1 MKRVLS
7 YQCAL
12 AALIVVLGAF
22 SFVKGQTASATPDPF
37 VSQIT
42 ASGAGGL
49 LNPFI
54 TSAGDITANGR
65 FVVFESNGNVATQNR
80 NNADG
85 NRELFLFDYVQR
97 RIFQLTN
104 TRNVLKPPASPS
116 PTPTPSPSP
125 SPTASPTPTPGPTPA
140 DTSLVAIEISNNR
153 PMISAEPILI
163 GGQRFY
169 TIVFSSNAPNP
180 ANFDGTGSAA
190 LSADANQEVWIYL
203 VPGVTDQPLTTGD
216 EFAFIDLSVG
226 GFRQI
231 TNSTASR
238 APVEGSFGVLPFIAD
253 DNREATI
260 SDNGDIIAFISTR
273 SLIGTGNTDGNP
285 ELFLASRTATNW
297 STFSLVQATT
307 TQDEFVGPK
316 LHSRFQQNP
325 SLSANGS
332 VVAFLSSANL
342 SGNNSDDG
350 SGHGNAEVYVADYT
364 GSAVT
369 NIRQVTRTKTD
380 ATAATVNILSPG
392 RRLSRDGQ
400 LIAFESLAEDPKA
413 NTTTNSPFYGI
424 FVYTIS
430 GDSMVRVGP
439 RAAELP
445 GDVIRFPGF
454 TDYNA
459 ALSPSTLVFS
469 SALNFKADGTFPA
482 ADAQATGLNPGIQ
495 PQIFSTQIPFGSSS
509 TFTRLT
515 RNPIGSF
522 GGIRPLTS
530 ATRTRIT
537 FSLSGSD
544 LGDGNG
550 DRSSELFYLLT
561 PTVTTESAAV
571 LSFFTGASNF
581 PVATATPAPSP
592 APSPAPTP
600 TPTPTPGTIAGGL
613 SAGELS
619 IVRSTVALAPI
630 DKNGAGG
637 SETDR
642 RPILPIE
649 LAGVSVSVNGVAA
662 GLYFVGESPA
672 EGINFVMP
680 PSLAAGV
687 ATVVVNNNGT
697 TYRGFVQVLPS
708 QPDLFTST
716 NGELGVALICNVT
729 NPTIPGCVT
738 GPFPLMSP
746 DSTGTLVPTVLEIY
760 LTGVRGVTVA
770 ETRVTIGTTD
780 ITPNSVTS
788 NPNMYGFDLIR
799 LTLPSTLTPGT
810 YPVIV
815 TVTKSGTFQ
824 SRAAA
829 TAPSITIAP

>member
-1 MKRVLS
+1 MKRVFS

-22 SFVKGQTASATPDPF
+22 SFVNGQIASATPDPF

-42 ASGAGGL
+42 SSSVGGL
-49 LNPFI
+49 LNPFVS
-54 TSAGDITANGR
+54 SAGDLTANGR
-65 FVVFESNGNVATQNR
+65 FVVFESNGDVATQNR

-85 NRELFLFDYVQR
+85 NREIFLFDYAQR
-97 RIFQLTN
+97 RIFQITN

-116 PTPTPSPSP
+116 PTPSPSPSP
-125 SPTASPTPTPGPTPA
+125 SPSASPTPTPGPTPA

-153 PMISAEPILI
+153 PMISFEPTLV

-180 ANFDGTGSAA
+180 ANFDGTGSTA

-203 VPGVTDQPLTTGD
+203 VPAVTDLSLSAGD
-216 EFAFIDLSVG
+216 EFTFNNLSAG
-226 GFRQI
+226 TFQQI
-231 TNSTASR
+231 TNTTASR
-238 APVEGSFGVLPFIAD
+238 APTAGSFGVLPFVAD

-285 ELFLASRTATNW
+285 ELFLASRTTANW
-297 STFSLVQATT
+297 STFTLTQGTS
-307 TQDEFVGPK
+307 TQDETVGPTI
-316 LHSRFQQNP
+316 HSRFQQNP
-325 SLSANGS
+325 SLSASGLS
-332 VVAFLSSANL
+332 VAFVSSANL
-342 SGNNSDDG
+342 AGNNNDDG
-350 SGHGNAEVYVADYT
+350 SGHGNAEVYLADYT
-364 GSAVT
+364 GTALA
-369 NIRQVTRTKTD
+369 NIRQVTRTKSD
-380 ATAATVNILSPG
+380 ASASTVNILSPG

-400 LIAFESLAEDPKA
+400 LIAFESLAEDPRA
-413 NTTTNSPFYGI
+413 NATTNTSFYGV
-424 FVYTIS
+424 FVYNVS
-430 GDSMVRVGP
+430 GDSAVRVGP
-439 RAAELP
+439 RATAVP
-445 GDVIRFPGF
+445 GDVIRFPAF
-454 TDYNA
+454 TDYNSSLA
-459 ALSPSTLVFS
+459 PSTLVFS
-469 SALNFKADGTFPA
+469 SALNFKTDGTFPA
-482 ADAQATGLNPGIQ
+482 ADQATTGLNPSNQ
-495 PQIFSTQIPFGSSS
+495 PQIFSTQLPFGSSS

-515 RNPIGSF
+515 RNPVGGF

-530 ATRTRIT
+530 SSRTRIA

-550 DRSSELFYLLT
+550 DFSSEVFYLLT

-592 APSPAPTP
+592 APSP

-613 SAGELS
+613 APGELS
-619 IVRSTVALAPI
+619 IVRSTVALAPG
-630 DKNGAGG
+630 DKVGAGG

-649 LAGVSVSVNGVAA
+649 LLGVSVSVNGAAA
-662 GLYFVGESPA
+662 GLYFVGDTPA

-680 PSLAAGV
+680 PSLTAAGV

-697 TYRGFVQVLPS
+697 IYRGFVQVLAA
-708 QPDLFTST
+708 QPDIFTST
-716 NGELGVALICNVT
+716 NGELGVAVICNVT
-729 NPTIPGCVT
+729 NPTVPGCVT
-738 GPFPLMSP
+738 GPFPLMSA
-746 DSTGTLVPTVLEIY
+746 DSTGTMVSTVLEIQ
-760 LTGVRGVTVA
+760 LTGVRNVA
-770 ETRVTIGTTD
+770 AGETRVTIGTTD
-780 ITPNSVTS
+780 ITPTLVFRNI
-788 NPNMYGFDLIR
+788 NMYGFDQIR
-799 LTLPSTLTPGT
+799 LTLPATLAPGT

-815 TVTKSGTFQ
+815 TVTRNGTFQ

-829 TAPSITIAP
+829 TAPTITIAP